1 MLQLFLICQNLFLPC
16 KKHNEL
22 SCSYVIRGIS
32 NLILCES
39 AKKLR
44 LVISEYHSCNYSR
57 QAIHQYI
64 STRINLHQTVHTYP
78 LLDHST
84 QLSVILSCQRGFLHL
99 YSKNPCRYKYKY
111 LRATTANIPN
121 DILKDN
127 RGSKLTVDANGL
139 LKVQHIINIRPAG
152 GHQQD
157 NITEGAAIRTS
168 YIEFYLAPEEEVDH
182 EEGFGEDQ
190 AQYS

>member
-1 MLQLFLICQNLFLPC
+1 M
-16 KKHNEL
+16 
-22 SCSYVIRGIS
+22 
-32 NLILCES
+32 
-39 AKKLR
+39 
-44 LVISEYHSCNYSR
+44 
-57 QAIHQYI
+57 
-64 STRINLHQTVHTYP
+64 
-78 LLDHST
+78 
-84 QLSVILSCQRGFLHL
+84 HL
-99 YSKNPCRYKYKY
+99 YSTNPCRYKYKY

-157 NITEGAAIRTS
+157 NTTEGAAIRTS

-182 EEGFGEDQ
+182 EEGFGEGQ